1 MSKQSFTDGI
11 WKTSYEL
18 LTIIFGESEIHQLGD
33 YAFLSLL
40 YLFNASTFLE

>member
-11 WKTSYEL
+11 RKTSYEI
-18 LTIIFGESEIHQLGD
+18 LTIIFGESEFYQLGD

-40 YLFNASTFLE
+40 YLVKVSTFLE